1 MRKTLLLFIAAAVL
15 APWSLAQNSTNNPA
29 ADTPGEKNLP
39 DKVDMVGTPNVNPS
53 NNSATIN
60 WKTNNVA
67 ATDVWLEGGGIQGHR
82 TQYQHGGTRDH
93 SVTFSDL
100 KPNTTYHYKV
110 RSNDGQV
117 RYEGSFTTKS

>member
-1 MRKTLLLFIAAAVL
+1 MRKTLMLFVAAAAL
-15 APWSLAQNSTNNPA
+15 APWTLAQNSANNPG

-39 DKVDMVGTPNVNPS
+39 DKVDIVGTPNVNP
-53 NNSATIN
+53 NNTSATIN
-60 WKTNNVA
+60 WKTNNLA

-93 SVTFSDL
+93 SVTFSNL
-100 KPNTTYHYKV
+100 KQNTTYNYKI

-117 RYEGSFTTKS
+117 RYEGSFTTK